1 MNNFMIN
8 LFIPR
13 TQDGSA
19 AAIIAHIYAYNK
31 VGAVSIVR
39 CEDDGKANQEIQKLL
54 CHITIANGYQAPQ
67 PTHRE
72 IWCVGF
78 HINAMVQDE
87 LNLFKMTDAEHIV
100 TTVDSAESLYNDM
113 IFEAHFPS
121 SLGIFLCKLGQK
133 NNDYE
138 LLYNMLD
145 DDDFENLIA
154 YLLHEHPN
162 ATDVAKE
169 DYVLNMFVEH
179 EKKRRASYI

>member
-1 MNNFMIN
+1 M
-8 LFIPR
+8 
-13 TQDGSA
+13 
-19 AAIIAHIYAYNK
+19 
-31 VGAVSIVR
+31 SIVR
-39 CEDDGKANQEIQKLL
+39 CEDDDEANKKIQELL

-78 HINAMVQDE
+78 HINAMVRDE
-87 LNLFKMTDAEHIV
+87 LNWFRMTNKEHVVTIV
-100 TTVDSAESLYNDM
+100 GSAESLYYADTTL
-113 IFEAHFPS
+113 ETYFPV
-121 SLGIFLCKLGQK
+121 SLGIFLGRLWQK

-138 LLYNMLD
+138 MLYNMLD

-154 YLLHEHPN
+154 YLLQEHPN
-162 ATDVAKE
+162 AADVAKE